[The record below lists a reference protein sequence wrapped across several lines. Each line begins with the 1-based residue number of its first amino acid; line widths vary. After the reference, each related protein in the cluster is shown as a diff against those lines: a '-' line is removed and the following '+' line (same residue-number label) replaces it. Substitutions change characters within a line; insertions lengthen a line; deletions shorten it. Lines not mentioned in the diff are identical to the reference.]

1 MQSILHIQSR
11 NSNSWSFADP
21 DTHHPVLYN
30 EPYDP
35 YTHKH
40 LPNDIIDLSTL
51 NVISSPYREPG
62 KYIPGI
68 LILEKNKTYGRTE
81 NNKRLLYQCIPNDK
95 SLPIFLV
102 PYEIKVGFS
111 KDIQNNYVLFKFKH
125 WNDKHPRGEL
135 IETIGSVDNYEAYES
150 YQIHCKHLYYPHTP
164 ITQQLKH
171 TLDSIPHPIQ
181 KVIDTYTLVDRTSEY
196 VFTIDNES
204 TTDYDDA
211 ISITQLP
218 NHHVRV
224 SVYISNVALFLDALD
239 LWHLYDSTAISSMYL
254 PQRKIP
260 MLSKQLSEDL
270 CSLREKETRVA
281 FVADFIFN
289 EDRYLIDTQLHNAII
304 HVNKNFR
311 YESLKLLTNTDYKNL
326 FAMTQAI
333 DPSVLDSH
341 ELVAYWMV
349 KMNAHCGAVL
359 YKHKRGIFR
368 TTTAP
373 DIVQPDQM
381 HSEQAHLEQHQANS
395 TERFLYHF
403 TNHICSSYTTDVN
416 NLPMHH
422 SLQMSCYTHIT
433 SPIRRMVDLINQIL
447 LIDLITQQCLSQKAR
462 DFAAKHLA
470 NIPRINDQMK
480 SIRKLQTSC
489 ELLYACTNDRTI
501 SNTTF
506 QGVIFAIP
514 SINTYTVYIEAL
526 KTLTT
531 ISDANSYELRSKVQ
545 CKIFV
550 FHDEDRIDKK
560 IVMKFV

>member
-1 MQSILHIQSR
+1 MPSILNIQSR
-11 NSNSWSFADP
+11 NSKSWTFIDQNTQLTVPYDES
-21 DTHHPVLYN
+21 
-30 EPYDP
+30 YDP

-40 LPNDIIDLSTL
+40 LPNDIIDLSSL
-51 NVISSPYREPG
+51 AVISSPYRAPG

-102 PYEIKVGFS
+102 PYDIKLGFS

-135 IETIGSVDNYEAYES
+135 IETLGSVDNYDAYES
-150 YQIHCKHLYYPHTP
+150 YQIHCKHLHYPHTP
-164 ITQQLKH
+164 IAQQLKQR
-171 TLDSIPHPIQ
+171 LDSIPNPIQ
-181 KVIDTYTLVDRTSEY
+181 KVIDTYALVDRTSEY
-196 VFTIDNES
+196 IFTIDNES

-211 ISITQLP
+211 LSITHLP
-218 NHHVRV
+218 ENHIRV

-281 FVADFIFN
+281 FVADFIFD
-289 EDRYLIDTQLHNAII
+289 EDQQLIDTQLHNAVI

-311 YESLKLLTNTDYKNL
+311 YESLKLLNNVDYKNL
-326 FAMTQAI
+326 FAMTHAL

-349 KMNAHCGAVL
+349 KMNAYCGAVL
-359 YKHKRGIFR
+359 YKEKQGIFR

-373 DIVQPDQM
+373 VQAHQ
-381 HSEQAHLEQHQANS
+381 EQANQEQEQANQ
-395 TERFLYHF
+395 TERFLYNF
-403 TNHICSSYTTDVN
+403 TNHICSSYVVAGDE
-416 NLPMHH
+416 LPVHH

-447 LIDLITQQCLSQKAR
+447 LVDLITQQSLSQKAR

-480 SIRKLQTSC
+480 SIRKLQNSC

-506 QGVIFAIP
+506 QGVIFAQP
-514 SINTYTVYIEAL
+514 SPNTYTVYIEEL
-526 KTLTT
+526 KTITT
-531 ISDANSYELRSKVQ
+531 ISDTNSYELRSKIQ

-550 FHDEDRIDKK
+550 FQDEDRIDKK

>member
-1 MQSILHIQSR
+1 MQSILNIQSR
-11 NSNSWSFADP
+11 NSKSWSFVDQH
-21 DTHHPVLYN
+21 THLPIPYD

-40 LPNDIIDLSTL
+40 LPNDTIDLSTL
-51 NVISSPYREPG
+51 NVISSPYRDPG
-62 KYIPGI
+62 KYIPGV

-102 PYEIKVGFS
+102 PYDIKVGFS

-135 IETIGSVDNYEAYES
+135 IETLGSVDNYDAYES
-150 YQIHCKHLYYPHTP
+150 YQIHCKNLHYPHTP
-164 ITQQLKH
+164 ITQQLKQR
-171 TLDSIPHPIQ
+171 LDSIPHPIQ

-196 VFTIDNES
+196 IFTIDNES

-211 ISITQLP
+211 LSITHLP
-218 NHHVRV
+218 DKHIRV

-281 FVADFIFN
+281 FVADFIFDA
-289 EDRYLIDTQLHNAII
+289 DRYLIDTQLHNAII

-311 YESLKLLTNTDYKNL
+311 YESLKLLINMDYKNL
-326 FAMTQAI
+326 FTMTQAI

-359 YKHKRGIFR
+359 YKQKRGIFR

-373 DIVQPDQM
+373 VHQ
-381 HSEQAHLEQHQANS
+381 EQAHQEQDQANS
-395 TERFLYHF
+395 TERFLYNF
-403 TNHICSSYTTDVN
+403 TNHICSSYVVAGDD
-416 NLPMHH
+416 LPMHH

-447 LIDLITQQCLSQKAR
+447 LVDLITQQSLSQKAR

-480 SIRKLQTSC
+480 SIRKLQNSC

-531 ISDANSYELRSKVQ
+531 ISDTNSYELRSKVQ